1 MDRFTL
7 LVAVILCVI
16 VAGCAGTATPEMQE
30 KPLVSAEARDYTFDH
45 IEGIENNLAG
55 EGLQLAEM
63 MGGLNALQKA
73 VNERLAKTDCPVRG
87 KVTIVYVV
95 DEKGVVLDTATA
107 AGIHEICDQI
117 AEDAVR
123 DMVFSPA
130 RKNGEPVKI
139 RMGSPVVFN

>member
-1 MDRFTL
+1 MAATL
-7 LVAVILCVI
+7 VLLST
-16 VAGCAGTATPEMQE
+16 GCAGTTPQQAQE
-30 KPLVSAEARDYTFDH
+30 KPLVPAESRDYSFDH

-95 DEKGVVLDTATA
+95 DEKGVVIDTATA
-107 AGIHEICDQI
+107 AGIHEVCDQI

>member
-1 MDRFTL
+1 MATIA
-7 LVAVILCVI
+7 LVVLF
-16 VAGCAGTATPEMQE
+16 AGCAGASNTTTETQE
-30 KPLVSAEARDYTFDH
+30 KPLVAAEARNYSFDH

-73 VNERLAKTDCPVRG
+73 VNERLAKTPCPVRG
-87 KVTIVYVV
+87 KVTIVYVI

-107 AGIHEICDQI
+107 AGIHDVCDQI
-117 AEDAVR
+117 AQDAVR